1 MPPQHLASKAI
12 ASAMW
17 SVSSRGIR
25 TYSFSLSI
33 FYLRPCFF
41 KYYYSSFTMTIQARK
56 CYHNFHF
63 HLSSPTTHRTKNKF
77 FSHYSSLII
86 SNLATPFTII

>member
-17 SVSSRGIR
+17 SVNSRGIR

-33 FYLRPCFF
+33 FHLFFF
-41 KYYYSSFTMTIQARK
+41 KDYYSSLTMTIQARK

-63 HLSSPTTHRTKNKF
+63 HLSSPTAHRTKNKF